1 MEAGTFAKFS
11 QTAQQ
16 LPFQH
21 LFVGIFNKVGGCII
35 RSWWRSQSVG
45 GYGSPARARPH
56 SSFLPPAVPIVDI
69 HGVQLNLLKI
79 WTMPG
84 KEGDEVNGDELHIKH
99 NHLQFWIPLHG
110 VHQDILYS
118 LVVKDGWLAEVE
130 LAQNRDIV
138 GGKGKLGDRGEAE
151 EEVEDG
157 CKDGGMDGGM
167 AVVAS
172 EQGT

>member
-1 MEAGTFAKFS
+1 
-11 QTAQQ
+11 
-16 LPFQH
+16 
-21 LFVGIFNKVGGCII
+21 
-35 RSWWRSQSVG
+35 
-45 GYGSPARARPH
+45 
-56 SSFLPPAVPIVDI
+56 
-69 HGVQLNLLKI
+69 
-79 WTMPG
+79 MPG

-99 NHLQFWIPLHG
+99 NHLQFWIPPHG

-130 LAQNRDIV
+130 LTQNRDIV
-138 GGKGKLGDRGEAE
+138 GGKGKLGDGREAE

>member
-1 MEAGTFAKFS
+1 MATFAKFS

-21 LFVGIFNKVGGCII
+21 LFVGIFNKVNGCIALL
-35 RSWWRSQSVG
+35 WFRSQPVIRG
-45 GYGSPARARPH
+45 DRSPTCARPH

-130 LAQNRDIV
+130 FAQNRDIV